1 MIKEVKST
9 LLWAY
14 VINYFN
20 GEEITGI
27 FCEKEL
33 QKNKSARIQNKKKS
47 LKEKYKLYLKCKK
60 CDISFSSW
68 IDKNDLV

>member
-33 QKNKSARIQNKKKS
+33 QKNKSARIQNKKN
-47 LKEKYKLYLKCKK
+47 L
-60 CDISFSSW
+60 
-68 IDKNDLV
+68 